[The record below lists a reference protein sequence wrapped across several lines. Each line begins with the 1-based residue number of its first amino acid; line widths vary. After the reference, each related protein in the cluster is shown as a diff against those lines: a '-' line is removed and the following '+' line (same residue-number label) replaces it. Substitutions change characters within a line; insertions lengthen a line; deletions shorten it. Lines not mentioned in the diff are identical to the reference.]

1 MILGMP
7 VETFTLIHVA
17 ISLLGI
23 AAGFVVAYGI
33 LVNKR
38 LDAMTAFFL
47 ATTALANVTGFLFPN
62 EHVTPGIVIGIIS
75 MVALTIAVA
84 ARYPFHL
91 AGGWRGTYVISA
103 MVALYL
109 NCFVAVAQSFMKI
122 PALHAM
128 APHGNEPPF
137 AIAQGLLL
145 VVFVAL
151 TIFCLR
157 KFRDQ

>member
-23 AAGFVVAYGI
+23 AAGFVVAYGR

-109 NCFVAVAQSFMKI
+109 NCFVDPPYMRW
-122 PALHAM
+122 LHMETNLPSRSHKA
-128 APHGNEPPF
+128 
-137 AIAQGLLL
+137 
-145 VVFVAL
+145 
-151 TIFCLR
+151 CCWSSSWR
-157 KFRDQ
+157 

>member
-1 MILGMP
+1 
-7 VETFTLIHVA
+7 
-17 ISLLGI
+17 
-23 AAGFVVAYGI
+23 
-33 LVNKR
+33 
-38 LDAMTAFFL
+38 
-47 ATTALANVTGFLFPN
+47 
-62 EHVTPGIVIGIIS
+62 
-75 MVALTIAVA
+75 
-84 ARYPFHL
+84 
-91 AGGWRGTYVISA
+91 